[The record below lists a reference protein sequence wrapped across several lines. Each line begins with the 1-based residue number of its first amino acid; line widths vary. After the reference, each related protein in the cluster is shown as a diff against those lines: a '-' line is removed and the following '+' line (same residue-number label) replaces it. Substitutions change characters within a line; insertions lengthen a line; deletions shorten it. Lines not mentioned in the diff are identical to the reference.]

1 MVTAVLNDTDL
12 RRRAWEAASQVV
24 DPEIPVLTIADLGVL
39 RDVQVHDGRV
49 EVAITPTYSGCPAMN
64 MIALEIELAL
74 ERAGIARP
82 TVRTVLSPAWTTDW
96 MSEDGRNKLRAYG
109 IAPPQAS
116 NSRRALFGEQQVAC
130 PQCGSQ
136 NTELLSEFGSTS
148 CKALWRCKAAAN
160 RSIISSV
167 IEVLH
172 AVIASAAKQSIKPQ
186 RKGGLLRCARAA
198 RNDGEETLMSH
209 APRFHRLA
217 VNDLR
222 REAADA
228 VSMTFAIPK
237 ELEDDY
243 GFTPGQYL
251 TLRTTMDGEEVRRS
265 YSICSGPDDGELRIA
280 VKKVDGGAFSN
291 WAADELKPGDELDV
305 MTPTGRFGIAHAP
318 DEARIYVGFAAG
330 SGITPILSIVKG
342 VLAREPN
349 SRFFLFYGNR
359 STSGMLFLEELEEL
373 KDRFMQR
380 LSLFHVISGEE
391 QDIPILHGRLDG
403 EKVRVLLR
411 SLVPA
416 ASVDHVFICGPMGM
430 SEDIEA
436 TCREIGIAEDRIHVE
451 RFVSEFGGKP
461 RPKKIIEASAPPKAM
476 ASLII
481 DGKRREVPVAEEESI
496 LDAALR
502 AGMDLPFACKGGM
515 CSTCRAK
522 LVEGDAQMEVN
533 YSLEPWELKAGFI
546 LTCQARP
553 CSDKVVVDYDH
564 V

>member
-1 MVTAVLNDTDL
+1 
-12 RRRAWEAASQVV
+12 
-24 DPEIPVLTIADLGVL
+24 
-39 RDVQVHDGRV
+39 
-49 EVAITPTYSGCPAMN
+49 
-64 MIALEIELAL
+64 
-74 ERAGIARP
+74 
-82 TVRTVLSPAWTTDW
+82 
-96 MSEDGRNKLRAYG
+96 
-109 IAPPQAS
+109 
-116 NSRRALFGEQQVAC
+116 
-130 PQCGSQ
+130 
-136 NTELLSEFGSTS
+136 
-148 CKALWRCKAAAN
+148 
-160 RSIISSV
+160 
-167 IEVLH
+167 
-172 AVIASAAKQSIKPQ
+172 
-186 RKGGLLRCARAA
+186 
-198 RNDGEETLMSH
+198 MSH

-222 REAADA
+222 RESSDA
-228 VSMTFAIPK
+228 VSMTFSIPH
-237 ELEDDY
+237 ELADDY
-243 GFTPGQYL
+243 HFAPGQYL

-280 VKKVDGGAFSN
+280 VKKVDGGAFSS
-291 WAADELKPGDELDV
+291 WAADDLKAGDELDV
-305 MTPTGRFGIAHAP
+305 MTPTGRFGITHAP
-318 DEARIYVGFAAG
+318 GEARTYVGFAAG

-359 STSGMLFLEELEEL
+359 STSGMLFREALEEL

-380 LSLFHVISGEE
+380 LSVFHVISGEE
-391 QDIPILHGRLDG
+391 QDLPILYGRLDG
-403 EKVRVLLR
+403 EKVRALLR

-416 ASVDHVFICGPMGM
+416 SDVDHVFICGPSGM
-430 SEDIEA
+430 SEDVET
-436 TCREIGIAEDRIHVE
+436 TCRDIGLAADRIHVE

-461 RPKKIIEASAPPKAM
+461 RAKAVIAAGAPPKAM

-481 DGKRREVPVAEEESI
+481 DGKRREVPVAEGEAV

-522 LVEGDAQMEVN
+522 LVEGSAEMEVN

-553 CSDKVVVDYDH
+553 TSDRVVVDYDH

>member
-1 MVTAVLNDTDL
+1 
-12 RRRAWEAASQVV
+12 
-24 DPEIPVLTIADLGVL
+24 
-39 RDVQVHDGRV
+39 
-49 EVAITPTYSGCPAMN
+49 
-64 MIALEIELAL
+64 
-74 ERAGIARP
+74 
-82 TVRTVLSPAWTTDW
+82 
-96 MSEDGRNKLRAYG
+96 MS
-109 IAPPQAS
+109 
-116 NSRRALFGEQQVAC
+116 
-130 PQCGSQ
+130 
-136 NTELLSEFGSTS
+136 
-148 CKALWRCKAAAN
+148 
-160 RSIISSV
+160 SI
-167 IEVLH
+167 
-172 AVIASAAKQSIKPQ
+172 
-186 RKGGLLRCARAA
+186 
-198 RNDGEETLMSH
+198 
-209 APRFHRLA
+209 PRFHRLA
-217 VNDLR
+217 VRDLR
-222 REAADA
+222 RESADA
-228 VSMTFAIPK
+228 VSLTFAIPR

-243 GFTPGQYL
+243 NFAPGQYL

-291 WAADELKPGDELDV
+291 WAADELKAGDQLDV
-305 MTPTGRFGIAHAP
+305 MTPTGRFGVAPAP
-318 DEARIYVGFAAG
+318 DEARVYVGFAAG

-359 STSGMLFLEELEEL
+359 STGGMLFREALEEL

-380 LSLFHVISGEE
+380 LSVFHVISGEE

-416 ASVDHVFICGPMGM
+416 SSVDHVFICGPAGM

-436 TCREIGIAEDRIHVE
+436 TCRAIGIAEDRIHVE

-461 RPKKIIEASAPPKAM
+461 RPKAVVQVMAPPKAT

-481 DGKRREVPVAEEESI
+481 DGKRREVPVAEDESI

-522 LVEGDAQMEVN
+522 LVQGEARMEVN

-553 CSDKVVVDYDH
+553 VSEKVVVDYDH
-564 V
+564 I